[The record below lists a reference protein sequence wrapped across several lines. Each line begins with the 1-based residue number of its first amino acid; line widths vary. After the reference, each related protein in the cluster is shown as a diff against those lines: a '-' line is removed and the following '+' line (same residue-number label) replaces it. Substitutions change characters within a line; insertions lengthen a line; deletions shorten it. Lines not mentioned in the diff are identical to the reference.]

1 MWIFRAMESMSMHC
15 PGKSYNYWD
24 QVAEPTTF
32 GWPENGEQRLVDQ
45 QVGPRQEL
53 NIHT

>member
-1 MWIFRAMESMSMHC
+1 MHC
-15 PGKSYNYWD
+15 LGKSYNYWD
-24 QVAEPTTF
+24 QAAEP